1 MKTMKVLFI
10 SLLSAMLFV
19 CGDAFGREKEGSMG
33 KTKKSD
39 IHIFMSKE
47 YRSYEVYSENYYVI
61 DGHKVALKYIYTE
74 ADGIGLAQS
83 SFSFSDCAAKFAEE
97 GYVPFFDWEKGTCD
111 VVWDEG
117 CTYVFRMINKGDIY
131 GGNEVKRI
139 GAGDFI
145 ISETNEFHEKFN
157 EQKKFTITVPVADG
171 KRYKYKFDIRKFGD
185 ISVH

>member
-1 MKTMKVLFI
+1 MFH
-10 SLLSAMLFV
+10 F
-19 CGDAFGREKEGSMG
+19 
-33 KTKKSD
+33 
-39 IHIFMSKE
+39 
-47 YRSYEVYSENYYVI
+47 Y
-61 DGHKVALKYIYTE
+61 
-74 ADGIGLAQS
+74 
-83 SFSFSDCAAKFAEE
+83 
-97 GYVPFFDWEKGTCD
+97 DWEKGTCD

-171 KRYKYKFDIRKFGD
+171 KSYKYKFDIRKFGD